1 MNPKMTIARTNNDLP
16 KSFQSVIQSIS
27 LIAITV
33 FLFCSVVIRRRPQM
47 KSKAKRRTI
56 MVTVTTGVSSFKK
69 SIKESPRDE
78 PIKIFGGSPIRV
90 AVPPM
95 LEAKISTIR

>member
-1 MNPKMTIARTNNDLP
+1 
-16 KSFQSVIQSIS
+16 
-27 LIAITV
+27 
-33 FLFCSVVIRRRPQM
+33 
-47 KSKAKRRTI
+47 
-56 MVTVTTGVSSFKK
+56 MVTVTTGASSFKK
-69 SIKESPRDE
+69 SIKERPRDE